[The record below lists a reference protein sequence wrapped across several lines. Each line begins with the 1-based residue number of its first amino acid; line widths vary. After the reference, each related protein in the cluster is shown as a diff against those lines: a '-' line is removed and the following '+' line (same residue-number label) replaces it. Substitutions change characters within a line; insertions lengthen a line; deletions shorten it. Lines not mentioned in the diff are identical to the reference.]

1 MKKSLIIGLG
11 IIFMTL
17 FSLWGTSEILAYEEI
32 DVSNGGSIS
41 GTITIEGQIPKPRV
55 FTLAQFP
62 FGPFCKKISDGEGNV
77 RLKEYIVHKKN
88 NGLWEAVVSIKSID
102 KGKPY
107 RPTIADF
114 VAVDCMFHPADVAD
128 DEQFVLGDD
137 GKLRHQHPNVAIL
150 HNNQRLN
157 MINRDPVVHNIQV
170 YQNEKGNIILNSPLP
185 ISDQPRGGVLNF
197 KRGRRISQMICGMH
211 EFMQSWGFV
220 VRNPYYAKTEKD
232 GSYKIDGIPPGTYE
246 VSIWHPH
253 SKIYNKTVT
262 VKANKE
268 SRMDFVFNA
277 SLIKRPLYES
287 QEQTRLDTATP
298 KDHILQEGDERILI
312 GGE

>member
-1 MKKSLIIGLG
+1 MKITFKLG
-11 IIFMTL
+11 FGIVLAILVGFIQ
-17 FSLWGTSEILAYEEI
+17 TSVVDAYEEVEI
-32 DVSNGGSIS
+32 KTGGSIS
-41 GTITIEGQIPKPRV
+41 GTISIEGQLPTPRV
-55 FTLAQFP
+55 FALAQFP

-77 RLKEYIVHKKN
+77 RLQEYIVHPDN
-88 NGLWEAVVSIKSID
+88 NGLWEAVVSIREIKQ
-102 KGKPY
+102 GKPY
-107 RPTIADF
+107 HPTIADF
-114 VAVDCMFHPADVAD
+114 VAVDCMFHPSDVAD
-128 DEQFVLGDD
+128 NEQFVIGPD
-137 GKLRHQHPNVAIL
+137 GKLRHQHPNVAII
-150 HNNQRLN
+150 HNHQRMN

-185 ISDQPRGGVLNF
+185 VSDKPRGGVLNF

-220 VRNPYYAKTEKD
+220 VENPYYAKTEKD
-232 GSYKIDGIPPGTYE
+232 GSYRIDDIPAGTYE

-277 SLIKRPLYES
+277 ELIKRPAYES

-298 KDHILQEGDERILI
+298 KDHMLKEGDERILM
-312 GGE
+312 E